1 MKTVFFS
8 EVRQSLIPARSGN
21 DGPLPP
27 MLIAMTLVT
36 GLVDA
41 FSYLVLGHVFVANM
55 TGNVVLLGF
64 ALVGARGFSITASL
78 AAIATFAV
86 GAVIGG
92 QLGSRFGKH
101 RGHLLRNATL
111 VQGISLAGAVVLGAI
126 TSNTPPAGYRY
137 GLIILLAVA
146 MGVQNA
152 TARKLAVPDLT
163 TTVLTLTIT
172 GIAADSTILGGTG
185 SKAGRRTLAVAAMLL
200 GAVIGAT
207 LVIHGHIAYPL
218 VIALAL
224 IVCVGLAAH
233 SLSGSR
239 DPWALRES

>member
-1 MKTVFFS
+1 MTVFFS
-8 EVRQSLIPARSGN
+8 ELRQSLIPSRGGN

-27 MLIAMTLVT
+27 LLLTMTLVT

-78 AAIATFAV
+78 VAIATFV
-86 GAVIGG
+86 IGAVIGG
-92 QLGSRFGKH
+92 QLGSRFGGH

-111 VQGISLAGAVVLGAI
+111 LQAICLVGGVVLAAI
-126 TSNTPPAGYRY
+126 TSTTPSPGFRY
-137 GLIILLAVA
+137 GLIIFLAVA

-172 GIAADSTILGGTG
+172 GIAADSTILGGSG
-185 SKAGRRTLAVAAMLL
+185 SKAGRRTLAVGAMLL
-200 GAVIGAT
+200 GAVVGAT
-207 LVIHGHIAYPL
+207 LVIHDHIVYPL
-218 VIALAL
+218 VIALVL
-224 IVCVGLAAH
+224 IVFIAIAAH
-233 SLSGSR
+233 SLRESR
-239 DPWALRES
+239 DSWALRES

>member
-1 MKTVFFS
+1 MTVFFS
-8 EVRQSLIPARSGN
+8 ELRQSLIPSRGGN

-27 MLIAMTLVT
+27 LLLTMTLVT

-64 ALVGARGFSITASL
+64 ALVGTRGFSITASL
-78 AAIATFAV
+78 VAIATFV
-86 GAVIGG
+86 IGAVIGG
-92 QLGSRFGKH
+92 QLGSRFGNH

-111 VQGISLAGAVVLGAI
+111 VQGISLLGGVVLAAI
-126 TSNTPPAGYRY
+126 ANTTPTVGYRY
-137 GLIILLAVA
+137 GLIVFLAVA

-172 GIAADSTILGGTG
+172 GVAADSAILGGSG
-185 SKAGRRTLAVAAMLL
+185 SKAGRRTLAVGAMLL
-200 GAVIGAT
+200 GAVIGAA
-207 LVIHGHIAYPL
+207 LVIHGHIVYPL
-218 VIALAL
+218 AIALVL
-224 IVCVGLAAH
+224 IAFIAITAH
-233 SLSGSR
+233 SLCRSR
-239 DPWALRES
+239 DSWAVREG